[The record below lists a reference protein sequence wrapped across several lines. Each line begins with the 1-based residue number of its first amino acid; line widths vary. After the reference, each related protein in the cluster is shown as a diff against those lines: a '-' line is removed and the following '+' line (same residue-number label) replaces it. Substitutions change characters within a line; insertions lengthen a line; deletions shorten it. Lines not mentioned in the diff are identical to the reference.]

1 MLKVVRLV
9 RVVPILLIAAPAFAQ
24 APNPPQTLTSTV
36 NGTTVTLTWAAPAG
50 GGAPTGYS
58 VEASFTPGGPVIATL
73 PVLGPPLMVPNVPLG
88 TYFVRVRALN
98 GSGISGPSN
107 EVTVAVGTTGCPATP
122 LPPALRVQSIAQQAT
137 VNWGSSG
144 GCAPTNYTLF
154 AGSAPGLSNVAV
166 VNAGGQLALSAT
178 APSGTYYVRVVGAN
192 AFGSAG
198 SQELTVRVAP
208 NAETYT
214 LIANEAA
221 RVARQPL
228 LSGSYQVNLVWD
240 DPTINLD
247 IYLTTPGC
255 TTFPPTA
262 CQLGSSLATNTNTE
276 QIIRNVTAG
285 QNYELWIANLS
296 DRTTS
301 FTIFNTIGGTPTLPL
316 PPVAS
321 QPTGQI
327 PR

>member
-1 MLKVVRLV
+1 MLKFV

-24 APNPPQTLTSTV
+24 APNPPQTLTASV

-50 GGAPTGYS
+50 GAAPTGYS
-58 VEASFTPGGPVIATL
+58 VEAAFTPGGPVIATL
-73 PVLGPPLMVPNVPLG
+73 PVVGTSLTVPNVPTG
-88 TYFVRVRALN
+88 TYFVRVRASN
-98 GSGISGPSN
+98 GSGASAPSN
-107 EVTVAVGTTGCPATP
+107 EVTVAVGGTGCPATP
-122 LPPALRVQSIAQQAT
+122 LPPTMRVESIAQQAT

-144 GCAPTNYTLF
+144 GCAPTTFTLF

-166 VNAGGQLALSAT
+166 VNAGGGLALSAT
-178 APSGTYYVRVVGAN
+178 APSGTYYVRVLGAN
-192 AFGSAG
+192 AFGSAM

-214 LIANEAA
+214 LIANEAV
-221 RVARQPL
+221 RLLRQPL
-228 LSGSYQVNLVWD
+228 RSGSYQVNLVWD

-247 IYLTTPGC
+247 MYLTTPGC
-255 TTFPPTA
+255 TTYPPTA
-262 CQLGSSLATNTNTE
+262 CQLGSSLSIATNME
-276 QIIRNVTAG
+276 QITRDVTAG
-285 QNYELWIANLS
+285 QSYELWIANLS

-316 PPVAS
+316 PPPAS
-321 QPTGQI
+321 QTGQQT